1 MSLSLS
7 FLCLGD
13 GIDSFQVTAC
23 VSEAHTEGVP
33 DAHHEAPSAAWLPP
47 CGPFRS
53 LEILEGR
60 LAVPGGSGSQ
70 RPGMRHLLRVA
81 GSLVN

>member
-1 MSLSLS
+1 MSLS

-33 DAHHEAPSAAWLPP
+33 DAHHAAPSAAWLPP
-47 CGPFRS
+47 RGPFRS
-53 LEILEGR
+53 LEISEGR
-60 LAVPGGSGSQ
+60 LAVPGGSGPQ
-70 RPGMRHLLRVA
+70 RLGVRQLLKLA